1 MQKGLGITVDDVS
14 WSVKQKKQKIL
25 YPLSFELS
33 PGKILGV
40 VGPNGAGKSTLLRLL
55 YRYYKPTT
63 GKVKING
70 IDIWKLTSRQVACS
84 IATVLQ
90 ENSSDFSLTVREI
103 VTLGRTPYSKWL
115 SNSNSENDKNIV
127 QSSIDRLSLNK
138 FENRHLNTLS
148 GGERQRVMIA
158 RALAQEPDILILD
171 EPTNHLDIR
180 QQLEILNLLKDL
192 SITVITSLHDL
203 NMARSNCD
211 EILLLK
217 DGCALGFG
225 KPNLILSESNISE
238 AFRVKACHELL
249 TPSNSKHCLLYTSPS
264 PRD

>member
-63 GKVKING
+63 GKIKING

-115 SNSNSENDKNIV
+115 SNSNSENDKKIV

-217 DGCALGFG
+217 DGHALGFG
-225 KPNLILSESNISE
+225 NPNLILSESNISE

-249 TPSNSKHCLLYTSPS
+249 TPSNTKQITFHLH
-264 PRD
+264 

>member
-70 IDIWKLTSRQVACS
+70 VDIWELTSRQVACS

-115 SNSNSENDKNIV
+115 SNSNSENDKKIV

-225 KPNLILSESNISE
+225 NPNLILSESNISE

-249 TPSNSKHCLLYTSPS
+249 TPSNSKQITFHLN
-264 PRD
+264 

>member
-115 SNSNSENDKNIV
+115 SNSNSENDKKIV

-211 EILLLK
+211 DILLLK

-238 AFRVKACHELL
+238 AFRAKACHELL
-249 TPSNSKHCLLYTSPS
+249 TPSNSKQITFHLH
-264 PRD
+264 

>member
-90 ENSSDFSLTVREI
+90 ENSSDFSLTVMEI

-115 SNSNSENDKNIV
+115 SNSNSENDKKIV

-249 TPSNSKHCLLYTSPS
+249 TPSNSKQITFHLH
-264 PRD
+264 

>member
-115 SNSNSENDKNIV
+115 SNSNSENDKKIV

-217 DGCALGFG
+217 DGYALGFG
-225 KPNLILSESNISE
+225 KPNLILSERNISE

-249 TPSNSKHCLLYTSPS
+249 TPSNSRQITFHLH
-264 PRD
+264 

>member
-1 MQKGLGITVDDVS
+1 MQKGLGITVEDVS
-14 WSVKQKKQKIL
+14 WSIKQKNQQIL

-63 GKVKING
+63 GKIKING
-70 IDIWKLTSRQVACS
+70 IDIWQLNSRQVACS

-90 ENSSDFSLTVREI
+90 EHSSDFSLTVREI

-115 SNSNSENDKNIV
+115 TNSNSESDKKIV
-127 QSSIDRLSLNK
+127 QSSIDRLSLTK

-148 GGERQRVMIA
+148 GGERQRVMVA
-158 RALAQEPDILILD
+158 RALAQEPNILILD

-192 SITVITSLHDL
+192 SITIITSLHDL

-211 EILLLK
+211 DILLLK

-225 KPNLILSESNISE
+225 NPNLILSESNISE

-249 TPSNSKHCLLYTSPS
+249 TPSNTKQITFHLH
-264 PRD
+264 

>member
-1 MQKGLGITVDDVS
+1 MQKGLGITVEDVS
-14 WSVKQKKQKIL
+14 WSIKQKNQQIL

-55 YRYYKPTT
+55 YRYYRPTT

-70 IDIWKLTSRQVACS
+70 IDIWKLTSRQVACA

-115 SNSNSENDKNIV
+115 SNSNSKNDKKIV

-217 DGCALGFG
+217 DGCSLGFG

-238 AFRVKACHELL
+238 AFRVKASHELL
-249 TPSNSKHCLLYTSPS
+249 TPSNSRQITFHLH
-264 PRD
+264 

>member
-70 IDIWKLTSRQVACS
+70 IDIWKLNSRQVACS

-90 ENSSDFSLTVREI
+90 ENFSDFSLTVREI
-103 VTLGRTPYSKWL
+103 VTLGRTPYSEWL
-115 SNSNSENDKNIV
+115 SNSNSKNDKKIV

-249 TPSNSKHCLLYTSPS
+249 TPSNSKQITFHLH
-264 PRD
+264 

>member
-63 GKVKING
+63 GKIKING

-90 ENSSDFSLTVREI
+90 ENSSDFSLTVMEI

-115 SNSNSENDKNIV
+115 SNSNSENDKKIV

-249 TPSNSKHCLLYTSPS
+249 TPSNSKQITFHLH
-264 PRD
+264 

>member
-1 MQKGLGITVDDVS
+1 MQKGLGIIVDDVS

-70 IDIWKLTSRQVACS
+70 IDIWKLNSRQVACS

-90 ENSSDFSLTVREI
+90 ENFSDFSLTVREI

-115 SNSNSENDKNIV
+115 SNSNSKNDKKIV

-249 TPSNSKHCLLYTSPS
+249 TPSNSRQITFHLH
-264 PRD
+264 

>member
-115 SNSNSENDKNIV
+115 TNSNSESDKKIV

-180 QQLEILNLLKDL
+180 QQLEILNLLKVL
-192 SITVITSLHDL
+192 SITIITSLHDL

-249 TPSNSKHCLLYTSPS
+249 TPSNSKQITFHLH
-264 PRD
+264 

>member
-63 GKVKING
+63 GKIKING

-115 SNSNSENDKNIV
+115 SNSNSENDKKIV

-238 AFRVKACHELL
+238 AFKVKACHEIL
-249 TPSNSKHCLLYTSPS
+249 TPSNFKQITFHLH
-264 PRD
+264 

>member
-1 MQKGLGITVDDVS
+1 MQKGLGITVQDLS
-14 WSVKQKKQKIL
+14 WSIKQKNQQIL
-25 YPLSFELS
+25 YPLSFKLK
-33 PGKILGV
+33 PRKILGV

-55 YRYYKPTT
+55 YRFYRPTT
-63 GKVKING
+63 GKIKING
-70 IDIWKLTSRQVACS
+70 IDIWQLTSRQVACS

-115 SNSNSENDKNIV
+115 TNSNSESDKKIV
-127 QSSIDRLSLNK
+127 QSSIDRLSLTK

-148 GGERQRVMIA
+148 GGERQRVMVA

-249 TPSNSKHCLLYTSPS
+249 TPSNNKQITFHLH
-264 PRD
+264 

>member
-1 MQKGLGITVDDVS
+1 MQKGLGITVDNLS

-90 ENSSDFSLTVREI
+90 ENSSDFSLTVKEI

-115 SNSNSENDKNIV
+115 SNSNSENDKKIV

-217 DGCALGFG
+217 DGCALGVG

-249 TPSNSKHCLLYTSPS
+249 TPSNSKQITFHLH
-264 PRD
+264 

>member
-14 WSVKQKKQKIL
+14 WSVKQKKLKIL

-55 YRYYKPTT
+55 YRYHKPTT

-115 SNSNSENDKNIV
+115 SNSNSENDKKIV

-217 DGCALGFG
+217 DGYALGFG
-225 KPNLILSESNISE
+225 KPNLILSERNISE

-249 TPSNSKHCLLYTSPS
+249 TPSNSKQITFHLH
-264 PRD
+264 

>member
-1 MQKGLGITVDDVS
+1 MQKGLGITVQDLS
-14 WSVKQKKQKIL
+14 WSIKQKNQQIL
-25 YPLSFELS
+25 YPLSFKLK
-33 PGKILGV
+33 PRKILGV

-55 YRYYKPTT
+55 YRFYRPTT
-63 GKVKING
+63 GKIKING
-70 IDIWKLTSRQVACS
+70 IDIWQLTSRQVACS

-115 SNSNSENDKNIV
+115 TNSNSESDKKIV

-217 DGCALGFG
+217 DGHALGFG
-225 KPNLILSESNISE
+225 NPNLILSESNISE

-249 TPSNSKHCLLYTSPS
+249 TPSNIKQITFHLH
-264 PRD
+264 

>member
-70 IDIWKLTSRQVACS
+70 IDIWRLTSRQVACS

-115 SNSNSENDKNIV
+115 SNSNSENDKKIV

-249 TPSNSKHCLLYTSPS
+249 TPSNSKQITFHLN
-264 PRD
+264 

>member
-63 GKVKING
+63 GKIKING

-115 SNSNSENDKNIV
+115 SNSNSENDKKIV

-148 GGERQRVMIA
+148 GGERQRVMVA

-238 AFRVKACHELL
+238 AFKVKACHEIL
-249 TPSNSKHCLLYTSPS
+249 TPSNFKQITFHLH
-264 PRD
+264 

>member
-70 IDIWKLTSRQVACS
+70 VDIWELTSRQVACS

-115 SNSNSENDKNIV
+115 SNSNSENDKKIV

-148 GGERQRVMIA
+148 GGERQRVMVA

-238 AFRVKACHELL
+238 AFKVKACHEIL
-249 TPSNSKHCLLYTSPS
+249 TPSNFKQITFHLH
-264 PRD
+264 

>member
-1 MQKGLGITVDDVS
+1 MQKGLGITVDHVS
-14 WSVKQKKQKIL
+14 WSVKQKKHKIL

-115 SNSNSENDKNIV
+115 SNSNSENDKKIV

-148 GGERQRVMIA
+148 GGERQRVMVA
-158 RALAQEPDILILD
+158 RAIAQEPSLLVLD
-171 EPTNHLDIR
+171 EPTNHLDIK
-180 QQLEILNLLKDL
+180 QQLEVLNLIRDL
-192 SITVITSLHDL
+192 PLTIITSLHDL
-203 NMARSNCD
+203 NMASSVCD
-211 EILLLK
+211 EVLLLNH
-217 DGCALGFG
+217 GYSLGFG
-225 KPNLILSESNISE
+225 SPKAIFSEKTISD
-238 AFRVKACHELL
+238 AFNVKTRKEVLM
-249 TPSNSKHCLLYTSPS
+249 PSNLEHLTFHL
-264 PRD
+264 

>member
-1 MQKGLGITVDDVS
+1 MQKGLGITVNDVS

-84 IATVLQ
+84 VATVLQ
-90 ENSSDFSLTVREI
+90 ENFSDFSLTVREI

-115 SNSNSENDKNIV
+115 SNSNSENDKIV

-249 TPSNSKHCLLYTSPS
+249 TPSNTKQITFHIH
-264 PRD
+264 

>member
-70 IDIWKLTSRQVACS
+70 VDIWELTSRQVACS

-115 SNSNSENDKNIV
+115 SNSNSENDKKIV

-203 NMARSNCD
+203 NMARSYCD

-249 TPSNSKHCLLYTSPS
+249 TPSNSRQITFHLH
-264 PRD
+264 

>member
-84 IATVLQ
+84 VATVLQ
-90 ENSSDFSLTVREI
+90 ENFSDFSLTVIEI

-115 SNSNSENDKNIV
+115 SNSNSENDKKIV

-249 TPSNSKHCLLYTSPS
+249 TPSNSKQITFHLH
-264 PRD
+264 

>member
-90 ENSSDFSLTVREI
+90 ENFSDFSLTVREI

-115 SNSNSENDKNIV
+115 SNSNSENDKKIV

-238 AFRVKACHELL
+238 AFRVKACHEFL
-249 TPSNSKHCLLYTSPS
+249 TPSNSKQITFHLH
-264 PRD
+264 

>member
-90 ENSSDFSLTVREI
+90 ENFSDFSLTVREI

-115 SNSNSENDKNIV
+115 SNSNSKNDIKIV

-249 TPSNSKHCLLYTSPS
+249 TPSNSKQITFHLH
-264 PRD
+264 

>member
-55 YRYYKPTT
+55 YRYYRPTT

-115 SNSNSENDKNIV
+115 SNSNSENDKKIV

-249 TPSNSKHCLLYTSPS
+249 TPSNSRQITFHLH
-264 PRD
+264 

>member
-55 YRYYKPTT
+55 YRYYRPTT

-115 SNSNSENDKNIV
+115 SNSNSENDKKIV

-249 TPSNSKHCLLYTSPS
+249 TPSNSKQITFHLH
-264 PRD
+264 

>member
-1 MQKGLGITVDDVS
+1 MQKGLGIIVDDVS

-115 SNSNSENDKNIV
+115 SNSNSENDKKIV

-238 AFRVKACHELL
+238 AFRVKASHELL
-249 TPSNSKHCLLYTSPS
+249 TPSNSRQITFHLH
-264 PRD
+264 

>member
-1 MQKGLGITVDDVS
+1 MQKGLGITVDHVS
-14 WSVKQKKQKIL
+14 WSVKQKKHKIL

-90 ENSSDFSLTVREI
+90 ENFSDFSLTVREI

-115 SNSNSENDKNIV
+115 SNSNSKNDKKIV

-249 TPSNSKHCLLYTSPS
+249 TPSNSKQITFHLH
-264 PRD
+264 

>member
-1 MQKGLGITVDDVS
+1 MQKGLGITVDDLS

-70 IDIWKLTSRQVACS
+70 IDIWKLTSRQVASS

-90 ENSSDFSLTVREI
+90 ENFSDFSLTVREI

-115 SNSNSENDKNIV
+115 SNSNSKNDKKIV

-249 TPSNSKHCLLYTSPS
+249 TPSNSKQITFHLH
-264 PRD
+264 

>member
-1 MQKGLGITVDDVS
+1 MQKGLGITVQDLS
-14 WSVKQKKQKIL
+14 WSIKQKDQQIL
-25 YPLSFELS
+25 YPLSFKLK
-33 PGKILGV
+33 PRKILGV

-55 YRYYKPTT
+55 YRFYRPTT
-63 GKVKING
+63 GKIKING
-70 IDIWKLTSRQVACS
+70 IDIWQLTSRQVACS

-115 SNSNSENDKNIV
+115 TNSNSESDKKIV
-127 QSSIDRLSLNK
+127 QSSIDRLSLTK

-148 GGERQRVMIA
+148 GGERQRVMVA

-217 DGCALGFG
+217 DGHALGFG
-225 KPNLILSESNISE
+225 NPNLILSESNISE

-249 TPSNSKHCLLYTSPS
+249 TPSNTKQITFHLY
-264 PRD
+264 

>member
-1 MQKGLGITVDDVS
+1 MQKGLGITVQDLS
-14 WSVKQKKQKIL
+14 WSIKQKNHQIL
-25 YPLSFELS
+25 YPLSFKLK
-33 PGKILGV
+33 PVKILGV

-55 YRYYKPTT
+55 YRFYRPTT
-63 GKVKING
+63 GKIKING
-70 IDIWKLTSRQVACS
+70 IDIWQLTSRQVACS

-115 SNSNSENDKNIV
+115 TNSNSESDKKIV
-127 QSSIDRLSLNK
+127 QSSIDRLSLTK

-148 GGERQRVMIA
+148 GGERQRVMVA

-217 DGCALGFG
+217 DGHALGFG
-225 KPNLILSESNISE
+225 NPNLILSESNISE

-249 TPSNSKHCLLYTSPS
+249 TPSNTKQITFHLH
-264 PRD
+264 

>member
-14 WSVKQKKQKIL
+14 WSVKQKKKKIL
-25 YPLSFELS
+25 YPLSFKLS

-84 IATVLQ
+84 VATVLQ
-90 ENSSDFSLTVREI
+90 ENFSDFSLTVREI

-115 SNSNSENDKNIV
+115 SNSNSKNDKKIV

-249 TPSNSKHCLLYTSPS
+249 TPSNSRQITFHLH
-264 PRD
+264 